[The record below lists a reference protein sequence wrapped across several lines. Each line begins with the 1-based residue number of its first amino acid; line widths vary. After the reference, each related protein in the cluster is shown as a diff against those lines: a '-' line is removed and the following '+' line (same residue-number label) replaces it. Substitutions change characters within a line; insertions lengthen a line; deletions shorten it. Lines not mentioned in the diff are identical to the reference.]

1 MNFRKLISKRSVKTA
16 TWATCAFGLAAC
28 GPKAAN
34 LSILPTSQSTYQGST
49 ANNKVDILWVVD
61 NSGSMLTK
69 QQNLANGFNSF
80 SSVFVN
86 KGFDFNMAIVT
97 SDMSGTGQNGQ
108 FQGAPSVISSS
119 TPNFATVFQN
129 NILVGQGG
137 DSAARE
143 LDAIEMAL
151 STGHLAGVNTGF
163 LRSDAH
169 LAVIILSDAD
179 DSDSNPATTTS
190 VLSTLQTLKPDKFDV
205 VSRTYKKNF
214 TVSTVAVDSMTDPD
228 CFDLDHDGV
237 QDFADVLPAPAGDGI
252 PDIQLYE
259 VGTKFKSLVTSTS
272 GSFASIC
279 KADFSDGL
287 SSISQRIAEAIT
299 EIPLAR
305 TPDTSTLSIT
315 FNGVSVPNDGTN
327 GFTYS
332 SSGNKIVFHGTWIPQ
347 DNTSIGIYYTPNDI
361 IR

>member
-1 MNFRKLISKRSVKTA
+1 MNFPEVKRKRLAKTA
-16 TWATCAFGLAAC
+16 LWTACALGLAAC

-34 LSILPTSQSTYQGST
+34 LSIMPTSQTTFQGNT

-86 KGFDFNMAIVT
+86 KGFDFNMAIIT
-97 SDMSGTGQNGQ
+97 SDMSGTGQNGE
-108 FQGAPSVISSS
+108 FQGAPSVISG
-119 TPNFATVFQN
+119 TTLNFATVFQN

-137 DSAARE
+137 DSAAKE

-151 STGHLAGVNTGF
+151 STNHLNGVNTGF
-163 LRSDAH
+163 IRSDAH
-169 LAVIILSDAD
+169 LAVIVLSDAD
-179 DSDSNPATTTS
+179 DNDSNPGTTTS

-214 TVSTVAVDSMTDPD
+214 TVSAVAVNSMNDSD

-237 QDFADVLPAPAGDGI
+237 QDFPDVAPADGI

-259 VGTKFKSLVTSTS
+259 VGDKFKTLVNATS

-287 SSISQRIAEAIT
+287 SSISQKIAEAIT
-299 EIPLAR
+299 EIALAR
-305 TPDTSTLSIT
+305 TPDSSTLRIT
-315 FNGVSVPNDGTN
+315 FNGANVPNDATN

-332 SSGNKIVFHGTWIPQ
+332 PTGNKIVFHGNYIPQ